1 MKPSENRE
9 LLLTQE
15 NKGEIV
21 LYQPDEKLSLEVKL
35 ENETVWLTQQ
45 QMALLFGVK
54 ENNITYHIQ
63 GIYKSHELNPEA
75 TTQKIRVVRK
85 EGDREVG
92 RWIDFYNLDMI
103 ISVGYRVNSA
113 NATHFRRWAT
123 YVLKEYLLKGYT
135 LNQQLVA
142 LENRI
147 DSRLLKHEKL
157 LQEHQEQISFFVR
170 TALPPA
176 QGIFFDGQIFDAYA
190 FVSEL
195 IRSAKSSISLID
207 NYVDG
212 SVLLLLSKRATDVS
226 ARIITRKVSETLR
239 LDIERF
245 NRQYAPIEV
254 VESPR
259 FHDRFL
265 IIDETVYH
273 IGASLK
279 DLGKKLF
286 AFSKMD
292 VPVEWLE
299 P

>member
-1 MKPSENRE
+1 MK
-9 LLLTQE
+9 
-15 NKGEIV
+15 
-21 LYQPDEKLSLEVKL
+21 
-35 ENETVWLTQQ
+35 
-45 QMALLFGVK
+45 
-54 ENNITYHIQ
+54 
-63 GIYKSHELNPEA
+63 
-75 TTQKIRVVRK
+75 
-85 EGDREVG
+85 
-92 RWIDFYNLDMI
+92 
-103 ISVGYRVNSA
+103 
-113 NATHFRRWAT
+113 
-123 YVLKEYLLKGYT
+123 
-135 LNQQLVA
+135 
-142 LENRI
+142 
-147 DSRLLKHEKL
+147 KL